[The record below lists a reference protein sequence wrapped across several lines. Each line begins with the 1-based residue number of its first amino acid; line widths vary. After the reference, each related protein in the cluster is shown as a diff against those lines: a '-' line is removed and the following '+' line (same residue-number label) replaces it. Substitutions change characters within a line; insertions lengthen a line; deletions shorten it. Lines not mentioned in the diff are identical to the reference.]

1 MHCGKLSLNTTA
13 VIFGVKTAG
22 TFACTFGDDSGCK
35 GTWFGKATDGSGSAG
50 AGNFELRR
58 K

>member
-1 MHCGKLSLNTTA
+1 MRSGKLSLNTTA
-13 VIFGVKTAG
+13 AIFGVKTAG
-22 TFACTFGDDSGCK
+22 TFACTFGDGSGCK
-35 GTWFGKATDGSGSAG
+35 GTWSGKATDGSGSAG